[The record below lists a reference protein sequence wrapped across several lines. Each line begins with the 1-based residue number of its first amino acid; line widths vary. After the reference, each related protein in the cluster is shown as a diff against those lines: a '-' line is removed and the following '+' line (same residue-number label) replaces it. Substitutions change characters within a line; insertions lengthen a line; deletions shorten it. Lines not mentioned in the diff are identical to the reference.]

1 MRVLTCLVVAHNL
14 WLVLLALL
22 VGIAGSWVTFRL
34 FRQAQARNGRQR
46 AGWILLASQAAG
58 SSIWCMH
65 FIAVV
70 AYDAGAAFTFEP
82 AWTMVSLFV
91 AVAGCA
97 YGLWIALSARLRFA
111 PELGGAVVGLAISA
125 MHYSGMLAFRIE
137 GLIEWSAG
145 AILLSIIFAVLFGA
159 LTLRQAVRPFVQ
171 DAGYLT
177 VGLFVLA
184 VVSLHFTG
192 MAGITVTPIAAGGV
206 SAASSALAA
215 FAVVGVGMLVVGSG
229 VISYLLDEQ
238 ASQETLRRL
247 EHLAL
252 HDALTGLA
260 NRSKAL
266 AYLDSVFVEA
276 QKSMEKVAVIG
287 IDLDRFK
294 EINDVYGHKAGDD
307 VLATIG
313 GRLAGLLRED
323 EFVARVGGDEFMAVK
338 RFSDRTALDS
348 FLARLD
354 AALTAPLSVAG
365 NALPSMASIGVAVFP
380 DDGADRE
387 ILICHADLAMYQS
400 KHDLS
405 RRISFYE
412 PAMEQATLERYALAQ
427 DLGRALELGQFA
439 LHYQVQKGVA
449 SGQTVGYEALLRW
462 NHPLHG
468 SISPAVFIP
477 IAEETGHILA
487 IGEWVL
493 RTACAEAVTWE
504 APHKI
509 AVNLSPVQVINADVP
524 AQLRAVLLETGLSPK
539 RLDLE
544 ITESTFIADK
554 ARALHVLRQV
564 KALGVS
570 LSIDDFGVGYSSFDT
585 LRSFPFDKIK
595 IDGCFTRDAERSSE
609 ARAILRSVLALGR
622 SLGIPVLAEGV
633 ETAEQLALLRAEG
646 CAEAQGYYLG
656 KPAPMERA
664 RPIAMRAG

>member
-1 MRVLTCLVVAHNL
+1 MRILSCLVVTHNP
-14 WLVLLALL
+14 WLILLALA
-22 VGIAGSWVTFRL
+22 VGITGSWVTFRL
-34 FRQAQARNGRQR
+34 FRQARTRVGRQR
-46 AGWILLASQAAG
+46 AGWVLLASQAAG
-58 SSIWCMH
+58 SSIWCVH

-70 AYDAGAAFTFEP
+70 AYDAGAAFTFDP

-97 YGLWIALSARLRFA
+97 YGFWAALSKGIYAA
-111 PELGGAVVGLAISA
+111 PEMGGMIVGLAISA
-125 MHYSGMLAFRIE
+125 MHYSGMLAFRID
-137 GLIEWSAG
+137 GLIEWQAG
-145 AILLSIIFAVLFGA
+145 YILLSLAFSVFFGVL
-159 LTLRQAVRPFVQ
+159 TMRQAVRPFIR
-171 DAGYLT
+171 DAGYLA
-177 VGLFVLA
+177 VAFFMLA
-184 VVSLHFTG
+184 VLSLHFTG
-192 MAGITVTPIAAGGV
+192 MAALAVTPIAVGSQ
-206 SAASSALAA
+206 SASSSALAA
-215 FAVVGVGMLVVGSG
+215 FAVVGVGMLVAGSG

-238 ASQETLRRL
+238 ASQENLRRL

-260 NRSKAL
+260 NRLQAL
-266 AYLDSVFVEA
+266 AYLDRTFAEA
-276 QKSMEKVAVIG
+276 QKSQEKVAVIG

-307 VLATIG
+307 VLITIG
-313 GRLAGLLRED
+313 RRLAGLLRED
-323 EFVARVGGDEFMAVK
+323 EFVARIGGDEFMAVK

-354 AALTAPLSVAG
+354 AALTTPLSVAG
-365 NALPSMASIGVAVFP
+365 NVLPSMASIGVAIFP

-387 ILICHADLAMYQS
+387 MLICHADLAMYQS

-439 LHYQVQKGVA
+439 LHYQVQKNVA
-449 SGQTVGYEALLRW
+449 SGRIVGYEALLRW

-493 RTACAEAVTWE
+493 R
-504 APHKI
+504 
-509 AVNLSPVQVINADVP
+509 
-524 AQLRAVLLETGLSPK
+524 AVLLETGLPAK
-539 RLDLE
+539 RLELE

-554 ARALHVLRQV
+554 AKALHALRQV
-564 KALGVS
+564 KALGVF
-570 LSIDDFGVGYSSFDT
+570 LAIDDFGVGYSSFDT
-585 LRSFPFDKIK
+585 LRTFPFDKIK
-595 IDGCFTRDAERSSE
+595 IDGCFTRDADRSSE

-633 ETAEQLALLRAEG
+633 ETSAQLALLRAEG
-646 CAEAQGYYLG
+646 CAEAQGYHLG
-656 KPAPMERA
+656 KPAPLERA
-664 RPIAMRAG
+664 RPVAMRAG

>member
-1 MRVLTCLVVAHNL
+1 MRVLTCLVVAHNP

-46 AGWILLASQAAG
+46 AGWIVLASQAAG

-125 MHYSGMLAFRIE
+125 MHYSGMFAFRIE

-159 LTLRQAVRPFVQ
+159 LTLRQAVRPFVR

-260 NRSKAL
+260 NRPKAL

-313 GRLAGLLRED
+313 SRLAGLLRED

-348 FLARLD
+348 LLARLD

-439 LHYQVQKGVA
+439 LYYQVQKGVA

>member
-1 MRVLTCLVVAHNL
+1 MRVLSCFVAAHNL

-34 FRQAQARNGRQR
+34 FRQAQARRGRQR

-70 AYDAGAAFTFEP
+70 AYDAGAAFTFDP

-97 YGLWIALSARLRFA
+97 YGLWIALSNRLRAA
-111 PELGGAVVGLAISA
+111 PELGGAVVGLAIAA
-125 MHYSGMLAFRIE
+125 MHYSGMLAFHIE
-137 GLIEWSAG
+137 GLIEWKAG
-145 AILLSIIFAVLFGA
+145 YILLSLVFAVFFGV
-159 LTLRQAVRPFVQ
+159 LTLRQAVRPFVR
-171 DAGYLT
+171 DGGYLV

-192 MAGITVTPIAAGGV
+192 MAAFAVTPIAAGGE
-206 SAASSALAA
+206 SISSALAA
-215 FAVVGVGMLVVGSG
+215 FAVVGVGMLVAGSG

-260 NRSKAL
+260 NRPRAL
-266 AYLDSVFVEA
+266 AHLDSTFVQA
-276 QKSMEKVAVIG
+276 DKSGEKVAVIG
-287 IDLDRFK
+287 VDLDRFK
-294 EINDVYGHKAGDD
+294 EINDVYGHKTGDD
-307 VLATIG
+307 VLVTIG
-313 GRLAGLLRED
+313 GRLEALLRED
-323 EFVARVGGDEFMAVK
+323 EFVARIGGDEFMAVK
-338 RFSDRTALDS
+338 RFSDRVALDS

-354 AALTAPLSVAG
+354 CALSMPVSVAG
-365 NALPSMASIGVAVFP
+365 SALPSTASIGVAIYP

-387 ILICHADLAMYQS
+387 MLICHADMAMYQS

-405 RRISFYE
+405 RRISFYDQ
-412 PAMEQATLERYALAQ
+412 AMERATLERFGLAQ
-427 DLGRALELGQFA
+427 DLGRALDLGQFA
-439 LHYQVQKGVA
+439 LHYQVQKDVA
-449 SGQTVGYEALLRW
+449 SGKIVGYEALLRW
-462 NHPLHG
+462 NHPLQG

-493 RTACAEAVTWE
+493 RTACAEAAAWE
-504 APHKI
+504 APHKV
-509 AVNLSPVQVINADVP
+509 AVNLSPVQVINADIP
-524 AQLRAVLLETGLSPK
+524 GLLRAVLVETGLSPK

-554 ARALHVLRQV
+554 AKALRVLRQV

-595 IDGCFTRDAERSSE
+595 LDGCFTRDADRSSE

-633 ETAEQLALLRAEG
+633 ETAEQLARLRDEG

-656 KPAPMERA
+656 KPMPMERVRPLA
-664 RPIAMRAG
+664 RRSG